1 MSSID
6 VGLAVTWYIAFVIS
20 AVIHE
25 ASHAY
30 TAMLGGD
37 LTGYREGQVSLNP
50 RPHIKREPF
59 GMVLVP
65 LLSFFSGGWMLGW
78 ASVPYDPRWAARFP
92 RRAAW
97 MSLAGPAANLALVL
111 VSGGLIRLGMA
122 LDWFVAPSVVSF
134 STVTRATPAGS
145 EMMAQLLSI
154 FFTLNL
160 ILFVFNLLPVP
171 PLDGSGV
178 IQLLMGERLA
188 RRFQQLV
195 NHPTLGLVGFLIAW
209 YFFDVLFSPVHAIAI
224 NLLYPGMSYG

>member
-1 MSSID
+1 
-6 VGLAVTWYIAFVIS
+6 
-20 AVIHE
+20 
-25 ASHAY
+25 
-30 TAMLGGD
+30 
-37 LTGYREGQVSLNP
+37 
-50 RPHIKREPF
+50 
-59 GMVLVP
+59 
-65 LLSFFSGGWMLGW
+65 
-78 ASVPYDPRWAARFP
+78 
-92 RRAAW
+92 

-195 NHPTLGLVGFLIAW
+195 NHPWLGLVGFLVAW